1 MAEITSSYAQRP
13 VIVRQRS
20 YAMLRPSADIL
31 ALTLVDLPFKAIT
44 IAIFDIVLY
53 FLVGLGY
60 SADQFFIFLL
70 FTYVTNLAMLI
81 FFRMLASMNR
91 AEAQATLMAG
101 VGVLIIAICACS
113 AVPSL
118 FYGLR

>member
-31 ALTLVDLPFKAIT
+31 ALTLVDLPFKAVT
-44 IAIFDIVLY
+44 IVIFDIVLY

-113 AVPSL
+113 GTPSPFL
-118 FYGLR
+118 VLC